1 MIYCSMWFSFV
12 KLLCILYLVI
22 KDVLLNWLIKIIN
35 LLIELQDIQLLYV
48 GIQKLIELFLD
59 QDK

>member
-48 GIQKLIELFLD
+48 GIYKLIELF
-59 QDK
+59 